1 MQKILLSVLGNTRY
15 HQLVAQDTDRIV
27 LTGVVGVPISLLLAI
42 IKLVM
47 SAIYLSTW
55 LLGFGLYYLVMV
67 LAKAWLAYRYT
78 KIRLIT
84 DSTQQRT
91 AAERQELGLGGLLF
105 SLVGL
110 IFSAFCYQMYHQGFN
125 QHFSDNA
132 TYLIAL
138 IGFIKLISAVVG
150 LVRTRRHKSTL
161 ISLLKAFGLADGC
174 VALVLTQYA
183 ILTMQHSTSANSAT
197 GLFGLGIGLVILLV
211 GLWFV
216 FKSRHVSQH

>member
-110 IFSAFCYQMYHQGFN
+110 IFSVFCYQMYHQGFN

-183 ILTMQHSTSANSAT
+183 ILTMRHSTSANSAT

-211 GLWFV
+211 GLWFI
-216 FKSRHVSQH
+216 FKSRQISQR